1 MVRLCAKRTSSLNTR
16 MSQLPMYTSR
26 DYLQGGAEAVNS
38 PRYPVGQDLR
48 DVTGKVFNWP

>member
-16 MSQLPMYTSR
+16 MSQLPIYIR

-38 PRYPVGQDLR
+38 PRYPVGQYLR